1 MLPIKRFQEVFPN
14 KTEEELHEI
23 RQRFYLLARLALDNY
38 EERITTTTME
48 HDEPKPS
55 KEGRPLPSGFRPK
68 AG

>member
-23 RQRFYLLARLALDNY
+23 RQRFYLLARLALDDY
-38 EERITTTTME
+38 EECITTE
-48 HDEPKPS
+48 HNEPKS
-55 KEGRPLPSGFRPK
+55 SQEGRSLPSGFRPK